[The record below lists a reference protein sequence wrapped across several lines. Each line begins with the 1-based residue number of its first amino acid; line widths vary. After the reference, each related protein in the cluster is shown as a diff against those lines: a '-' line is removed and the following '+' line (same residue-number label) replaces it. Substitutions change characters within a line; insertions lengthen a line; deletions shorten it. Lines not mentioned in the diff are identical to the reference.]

1 MQVCFDTDFNIRKI
15 DNLLTQLSYMGSTN
29 ESISELLYR
38 INLQRRANTRLI
50 MRSSVNELHTGES
63 GFDSNWTYLQG
74 KLEFED
80 QKYIGT
86 VN

>member
-1 MQVCFDTDFNIRKI
+1 
-15 DNLLTQLSYMGSTN
+15 MGSTN

-63 GFDSNWTYLQG
+63 GFDSNWTYLHG
-74 KLEFED
+74 KLEFES
-80 QKYIGT
+80 QKYIGA
-86 VN
+86 VNQVASLRCSIQPKSMLQM